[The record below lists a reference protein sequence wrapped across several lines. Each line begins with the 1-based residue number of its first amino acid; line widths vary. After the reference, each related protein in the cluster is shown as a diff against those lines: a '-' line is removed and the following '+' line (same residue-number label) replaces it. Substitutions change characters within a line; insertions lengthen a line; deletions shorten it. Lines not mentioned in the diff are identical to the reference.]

1 VESWF
6 ISLDRQVPFDKSGN
20 LVGQDDFLAQAEQV
34 LNHIKS
40 AVEAAGGSLAL
51 PIPHKKAGTN
61 HLIHHPRR
69 NFGAQTPQS

>member
-40 AVEAAGGSLAL
+40 AVEAAGGSLAPL
-51 PIPHKKAGTN
+51 RVLEKERTREH
-61 HLIHHPRR
+61 
-69 NFGAQTPQS
+69 FYDQ